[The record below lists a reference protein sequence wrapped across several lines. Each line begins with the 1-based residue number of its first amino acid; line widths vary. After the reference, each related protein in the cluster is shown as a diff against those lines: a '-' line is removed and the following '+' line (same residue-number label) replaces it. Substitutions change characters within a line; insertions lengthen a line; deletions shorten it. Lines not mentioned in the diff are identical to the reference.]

1 MTATA
6 RTAAT
11 ATAGVE
17 DVTAAHALRAC
28 PVCDFTDSSRAFLA
42 TDRHY
47 GMAGEWW
54 VRRCA
59 GCESLFLEAP
69 PGEAEL
75 ASLYAPSYYA
85 YHVARPSRAKT
96 LLQRVL
102 GYSTDT
108 REPEFDRPGRVL
120 DFGCG
125 AGEFLLRMRER
136 GWECAGVEIN
146 AGARD
151 AARRVGLDVRPSLGG
166 QEGFPAAQFD
176 YVRANHSLE
185 HVTDPAAVLRE
196 MWRVLKPG
204 GTLFVG
210 VPTTTSENARLFGA
224 SWWHVTAPLHTFVP
238 STAGLRALVTR
249 AGFSVTRVAT
259 NGDYAGV
266 AGSLQ
271 IALNRGTN
279 RRSNQGIVFGLRPL
293 LLLGHWYAKVQDLRG
308 VGDKLELVAV
318 KPA

>member
-1 MTATA
+1 MSATA
-6 RTAAT
+6 RAT
-11 ATAGVE
+11 EAGATPDAI
-17 DVTAAHALRAC
+17 APRAVRPC
-28 PVCDFTDSSRAFLA
+28 PVCDSPESMRAFVA

-47 GMAGEWW
+47 GIAGEWW

-59 GCESLFLEAP
+59 GCDSLFLEAP
-69 PGEAEL
+69 PGDAEL
-75 ASLYAPSYYA
+75 ASLYAPTYYA
-85 YHVARPSRAKT
+85 YQLARPSRAKRFF
-96 LLQRVL
+96 QRVL

-108 REPEFDRPGRVL
+108 RDPVFDQPGRVL

-151 AARRVGLDVRPSLGG
+151 AGRAKGLDVRAALGG
-166 QEGFPAAQFD
+166 AEGFPSARFD

-185 HVTDPAAVLRE
+185 HVADPAAVLRE
-196 MWRVLKPG
+196 MWRVLRPG
-204 GTLFVG
+204 GTLFIG

-238 STAGLRALVTR
+238 STAGLRALVER
-249 AGFSVTRVAT
+249 AGFRVTRVAT

-271 IALNRGTN
+271 IALNRGTT
-279 RRSNQGIVFGLRPL
+279 RRSNQGVVFALRPL
-293 LLLGHWYAKVQDLRG
+293 LLLGHWYARVQDLRG
-308 VGDKLELVAV
+308 VGDKLELLAV